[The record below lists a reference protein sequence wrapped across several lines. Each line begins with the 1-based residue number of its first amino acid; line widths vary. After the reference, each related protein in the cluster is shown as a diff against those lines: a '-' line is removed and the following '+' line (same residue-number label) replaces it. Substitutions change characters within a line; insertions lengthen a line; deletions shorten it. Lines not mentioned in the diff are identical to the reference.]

1 MGCVMATDSIR
12 PLTDSRLPVNVDEV
26 LDGRTGSPWL
36 FAGHSSDGG
45 RWLVAFDN
53 EGDHAPR
60 WLCAPASDVAIGCV
74 RSGRA
79 QPADLFRH
87 SRTGTVEI
95 ITIGIDGRMVE
106 SIRLCAELGDDELPA
121 TPGLLAGSCCA

>member
-1 MGCVMATDSIR
+1 MATDPIH
-12 PLTDSRLPVNVDEV
+12 PLTDSRLQVKVDEV
-26 LDGRTGSPWL
+26 IDGRIGCPWL
-36 FAGHSSDGG
+36 FAGHSPDGG
-45 RWLVAFDN
+45 RWLVALDHK
-53 EGDHAPR
+53 GDDALR
-60 WLCAPASDVAIGCV
+60 WLCAPASDLAIRCL

-95 ITIGIDGRMVE
+95 ITIGVDGQMVE

-121 TPGLLAGSCCA
+121 APELLAQHLCA